1 MNASKMVHKEP
12 NKASSSVAENHNADQ
27 AKWFISDLQFH
38 RLYPDSLL
46 TQANMHWTPL
56 SVAKKAAEF
65 LAVTDGAKILDIGS
79 GAGKFCI
86 TAAFYHPNSFFYG
99 IEQRPELVNAAM
111 AAEDQLRL
119 NNVSFTLANLTETD
133 LGMYDHFYFF
143 NAFYENLEDS
153 FKIDDS
159 IQYSRDLYRKYCSY
173 LYKQLEK
180 KPTGTRLATFH
191 SMEDE
196 IPVGYHEVGSSPDN
210 LLKFWIKI

>member
-12 NKASSSVAENHNADQ
+12 NTAKRSVTENQASDK

-65 LAVTDGAKILDIGS
+65 LSVTDGAKILDIGS
-79 GAGKFCI
+79 GAGKFCLA
-86 TAAFYHPNSFFYG
+86 AAFYQPNCFFYG
-99 IEQRPELVNAAM
+99 IEQRPELVNAAN
-111 AAEDQLRL
+111 AAEDQLLL
-119 NNVSFTLANLTETD
+119 NNVSFILANLTETN
-133 LGMYDHFYFF
+133 LSAYNHFYFF

-159 IQYSRDLYRKYCSY
+159 IQYSGDLYRKYCSY

-180 KPTGTRLATFH
+180 KPSGTRLATFH

-196 IPVGYHEVGSSPDN
+196 VPDTYHEVGSSQDN